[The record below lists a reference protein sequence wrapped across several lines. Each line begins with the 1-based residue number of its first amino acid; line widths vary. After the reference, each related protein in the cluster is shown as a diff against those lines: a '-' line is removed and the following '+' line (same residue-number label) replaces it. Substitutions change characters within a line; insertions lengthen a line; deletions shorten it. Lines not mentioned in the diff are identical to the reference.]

1 MSLFFSKT
9 VPSDDLQQH
18 DQQLDDVEEAPN
30 DVEQQ
35 QSTIDDATT
44 QQPSEDTHDQG
55 QGKADMKGQ
64 EGHQGKSDSVAKK
77 QTDQQ
82 KV

>member
-1 MSLFFSKT
+1 MLKT
-9 VPSDDLQQH
+9 IPSDDIQQQNEQM
-18 DQQLDDVEEAPN
+18 DNVEFAPN

-35 QSTIDDATT
+35 QSTVDDATT

-55 QGKADMKGQ
+55 QGKADMQGQ

-77 QTDQQ
+77 QADHQ
-82 KV
+82 KVGLD